1 MPTLKRCLRFT
12 REICM
17 LVDFYRNKLTVIKQ
31 WFDTNYFVPAPN
43 LIRVRIN
50 KSEHLQQLSI
60 RQRRVRDL
68 NYKHYE

>member
-1 MPTLKRCLRFT
+1 
-12 REICM
+12 M
-17 LVDFYRNKLTVIKQ
+17 LVNFYRNKLSAIKQ
-31 WFDTNYFVPAPN
+31 WFDTNYFVPAPS

-50 KSEHLQQLSI
+50 KSEHLQQLSV